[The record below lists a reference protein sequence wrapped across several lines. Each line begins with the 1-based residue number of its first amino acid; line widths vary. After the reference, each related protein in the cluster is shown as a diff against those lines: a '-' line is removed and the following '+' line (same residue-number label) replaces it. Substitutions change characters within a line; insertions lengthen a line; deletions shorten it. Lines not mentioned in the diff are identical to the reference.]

1 MSEPIDVNV
10 INKQVEN
17 VISTSKQ
24 IAGELT
30 YDDIDR
36 MGGLSIFL
44 ERVKVNITD
53 SINWTLSNQK

>member
-1 MSEPIDVNV
+1 MPFDVNI

-17 VISTSKQ
+17 IISTSKQ

-30 YDDIDR
+30 YEDIER
-36 MGGLSIFL
+36 MGGLALFL
-44 ERVKVNITD
+44 ERVRVNITD